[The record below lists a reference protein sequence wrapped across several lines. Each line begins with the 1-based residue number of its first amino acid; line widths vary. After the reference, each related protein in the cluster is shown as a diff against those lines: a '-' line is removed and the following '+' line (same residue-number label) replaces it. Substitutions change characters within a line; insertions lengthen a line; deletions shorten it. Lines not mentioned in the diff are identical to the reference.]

1 MIIGG
6 LIGGTLNLFANWNN
20 ADNFW
25 QGLGYFG
32 VGAAAGVAS
41 AAIGGA
47 GIGIVEAATFGGA
60 ASGALIGGGNVA
72 MQGGGFGDIAFGAMG
87 GALIGGAT
95 GFIGGS
101 ISMGIQG
108 IPAKGHWGQGTIP
121 VGDGSGKAV
130 PWPNVGDVLNSKKG
144 FAGKVFNN
152 LLSEKAAGIGG
163 GLGGVGAGNLFQFAS
178 YQSSPVNLLTSTDPI
193 GDIFQRVHYLNSV
206 GNGLKDRDLADII
219 LQNGYGKNT
228 YMGPLYHEHINHNRH
243 VFSLSVGVVSPYNQ
257 DQYRYKVFDAGFGYL
272 DRFGNYPFNP
282 EYNEGYHS
290 GYFILGYEE
299 NYLIRIGAKSKSYHY
314 LKRLFKRYR
323 R

>member
-1 MIIGG
+1 LIIGG

-163 GLGGVGAGNLFQFAS
+163 GLGGVWAGNLFHFTS
-178 YQSSPVNLLTSTDPI
+178 GSITPPKVNLQSNTIDGFVDWVSYLQQNRPEHYRQGIYYHVD
-193 GDIFQRVHYLNSV
+193 DIVDHRTILSRHLSKGMYGESLSDIENSV
-206 GNGLKDRDLADII
+206 RWNIADPHYRKRSHWNDNYVDVPIAD
-219 LQNGYGKNT
+219 N
-228 YMGPLYHEHINHNRH
+228 
-243 VFSLSVGVVSPYNQ
+243 PY
-257 DQYRYKVFDAGFGYL
+257 D
-272 DRFGNYPFNP
+272 
-282 EYNEGYHS
+282 
-290 GYFILGYEE
+290 GYFR
-299 NYLIRIGAKSKSYHY
+299 IRLRLNRRTKISLTTNSYDLY
-314 LKRLFKRYR
+314 IKMYDRIYGR
-323 R
+323 RVY